1 MEKIH
6 QRALKV
12 VYGCEEAYK
21 QFFLIANEVSVHQ
34 RDICALVMEILS
46 SLNNVNSEFFDLILH
61 SNSWLFIN
69 SKNGLILKLPR
80 VTSGRIGT
88 ISLLLLCN
96 RLPLFVKNFDSSI
109 ELKIKLKQ
117 LENIDFSGLICRDSI
132 YNR

>member
-12 VYGCEEAYK
+12 VYGCEEADK

-61 SNSWLFIN
+61 SNS
-69 SKNGLILKLPR
+69 
-80 VTSGRIGT
+80 
-88 ISLLLLCN
+88 
-96 RLPLFVKNFDSSI
+96 
-109 ELKIKLKQ
+109 
-117 LENIDFSGLICRDSI
+117 
-132 YNR
+132 